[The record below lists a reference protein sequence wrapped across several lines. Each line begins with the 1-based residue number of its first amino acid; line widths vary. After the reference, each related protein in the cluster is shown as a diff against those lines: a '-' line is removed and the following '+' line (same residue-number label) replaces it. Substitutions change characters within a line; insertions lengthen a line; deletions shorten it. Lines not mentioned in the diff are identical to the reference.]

1 MEHKAGFIGIVG
13 KPNVG
18 KSTFSN
24 AFVGERLSIITA
36 KAQTTRHRILGFM
49 NDENYQLII
58 SDTPGVIK
66 PSYKLQEKMMD
77 FVGEIFT
84 DSDLILAMVS
94 MDDPDL
100 PDDIIEQLRKS
111 EIPAYLLINKC
122 DLSDQEKI
130 IPIIAKYQALDI
142 FENVFAISALNGL
155 DREKL
160 IEEILVHIPDHPP
173 FYPKDQLT
181 DKPERFFVEEMI
193 REAIFEQFRQEIPYA
208 TQVEVI
214 EFKEETRII
223 KIVATIFAERQ
234 SQKGIL
240 VGPGG
245 TGIRGFG
252 TRARKQCENFFGKKI
267 FLDLKVSVKKDW
279 RKDEV
284 QLKRFGY
291 NKKK

>member
-1 MEHKAGFIGIVG
+1 
-13 KPNVG
+13 
-18 KSTFSN
+18 
-24 AFVGERLSIITA
+24 
-36 KAQTTRHRILGFM
+36 
-49 NDENYQLII
+49 
-58 SDTPGVIK
+58 
-66 PSYKLQEKMMD
+66 
-77 FVGEIFT
+77 
-84 DSDLILAMVS
+84 
-94 MDDPDL
+94 
-100 PDDIIEQLRKS
+100 
-111 EIPAYLLINKC
+111 
-122 DLSDQEKI
+122 
-130 IPIIAKYQALDI
+130 
-142 FENVFAISALNGL
+142 
-155 DREKL
+155 
-160 IEEILVHIPDHPP
+160 
-173 FYPKDQLT
+173 
-181 DKPERFFVEEMI
+181 VEEMI

-214 EFKEETRII
+214 EFKEEPRII
-223 KIVATIFAERQ
+223 KIVATVFAERQ